1 LHAEIASCL
10 VNLTRKPRLLS
21 FIGGLG
27 GKNISPQEFEFIFT
41 KLIEAADREEVEP
54 TQLLFTEQ
62 EWNEMASSKRLAGKG
77 VK

>member
-1 LHAEIASCL
+1 
-10 VNLTRKPRLLS
+10 
-21 FIGGLG
+21 LG

-62 EWNEMASSKRLAGKG
+62 EWNEMTSSKRLAGKE